1 MLEAEKSPDETVALR
16 ARLAASAVQTPIY
29 DRLIDDST
37 LADPYLK
44 GKFATD
50 ANDGVRSQF
59 IQKILE
65 IFREEAGDDDF
76 KYYLKYFDPR
86 EWQRVRNELVNQIVD
101 AKKEGKD
108 AVSEVL
114 ASSIVIGKQTG
125 NVVRNPAEEAKAKR
139 KQFYNPDV
147 FAWVGQQ
154 ETKYTGQYRSVR
166 EGRWDAETE
175 RKKAEDEITKRI
187 LEAPKDK
194 EGRYKELLIDKNG
207 ELTIENID
215 TAGEAFKRLVDR
227 MIKVFQSQEAIS
239 ALKTL
244 ENSISRAKEEYEA
257 LSAVYT
263 DDLDAKMTYIAS
275 AKKNAA
281 AMLAKTSNG
290 AEEQS
295 SNEAAA
301 ADLVSLGAMN
311 EAMKFLGETSS
322 KIRDVRAASLEGEE
336 KISYELRTANDELVN
351 RAKRINEELLIGLDA
366 FIAKKTSEFNE
377 SAKSQNWYSDP
388 AKYSEEQQKLSDVIA
403 EREDETKRLT
413 ELIRENTKKLQQVNT
428 ERANAEK
435 KRQSLE
441 MTKSLRA
448 SAERA
453 KEDYEL
459 SENRVNNDFS
469 QKLTTYT
476 SASKSAKGM
485 LESKKTED
493 PVERAKQQTAA
504 GWMTLYASLQEANNW
519 SLEQKSTI
527 ASAEKIGMT
536 RREAAD
542 DEFQRSL
549 REIENVTAEIA
560 KTIVSERDQLLTR
573 LQDEFDKEY
582 GTLDKNSKKY
592 REAFDKLNQD
602 KTLVKD
608 LAERELTQN
617 AQTGIDARNAVSKN
631 STENKK
637 WGLEKTLS
645 DWYDLEKMTDQFTSS
660 WPESFASAIEDALD
674 GTKGT

>member
-1 MLEAEKSPDETVALR
+1 
-16 ARLAASAVQTPIY
+16 
-29 DRLIDDST
+29 
-37 LADPYLK
+37 
-44 GKFATD
+44 
-50 ANDGVRSQF
+50 
-59 IQKILE
+59 
-65 IFREEAGDDDF
+65 
-76 KYYLKYFDPR
+76 
-86 EWQRVRNELVNQIVD
+86 
-101 AKKEGKD
+101 
-108 AVSEVL
+108 
-114 ASSIVIGKQTG
+114 
-125 NVVRNPAEEAKAKR
+125 
-139 KQFYNPDV
+139 
-147 FAWVGQQ
+147 
-154 ETKYTGQYRSVR
+154 
-166 EGRWDAETE
+166 
-175 RKKAEDEITKRI
+175 
-187 LEAPKDK
+187 
-194 EGRYKELLIDKNG
+194 
-207 ELTIENID
+207 
-215 TAGEAFKRLVDR
+215 
-227 MIKVFQSQEAIS
+227 
-239 ALKTL
+239 
-244 ENSISRAKEEYEA
+244 
-257 LSAVYT
+257 
-263 DDLDAKMTYIAS
+263 
-275 AKKNAA
+275 
-281 AMLAKTSNG
+281 
-290 AEEQS
+290 
-295 SNEAAA
+295 
-301 ADLVSLGAMN
+301 
-311 EAMKFLGETSS
+311 
-322 KIRDVRAASLEGEE
+322 
-336 KISYELRTANDELVN
+336 
-351 RAKRINEELLIGLDA
+351 
-366 FIAKKTSEFNE
+366 
-377 SAKSQNWYSDP
+377 
-388 AKYSEEQQKLSDVIA
+388 
-403 EREDETKRLT
+403 
-413 ELIRENTKKLQQVNT
+413 
-428 ERANAEK
+428 
-435 KRQSLE
+435 

-542 DEFQRSL
+542 DELQRSL

-592 REAFDKLNQD
+592 KEAFDKLSQD

-617 AQTGIDARNAVSKN
+617 AQTGINARNAVSKN

>member
-1 MLEAEKSPDETVALR
+1 M
-16 ARLAASAVQTPIY
+16 
-29 DRLIDDST
+29 
-37 LADPYLK
+37 
-44 GKFATD
+44 
-50 ANDGVRSQF
+50 
-59 IQKILE
+59 
-65 IFREEAGDDDF
+65 
-76 KYYLKYFDPR
+76 
-86 EWQRVRNELVNQIVD
+86 
-101 AKKEGKD
+101 
-108 AVSEVL
+108 L

-125 NVVRNPAEEAKAKR
+125 NVVLNPAEEAKAKR

-147 FAWVGQQ
+147 FTWVGQQ

-413 ELIRENTKKLQQVNT
+413 ELIRENTKKL
-428 ERANAEK
+428 
-435 KRQSLE
+435 
-441 MTKSLRA
+441 
-448 SAERA
+448 
-453 KEDYEL
+453 
-459 SENRVNNDFS
+459 
-469 QKLTTYT
+469 
-476 SASKSAKGM
+476 
-485 LESKKTED
+485 
-493 PVERAKQQTAA
+493 
-504 GWMTLYASLQEANNW
+504 
-519 SLEQKSTI
+519 
-527 ASAEKIGMT
+527 
-536 RREAAD
+536 
-542 DEFQRSL
+542 
-549 REIENVTAEIA
+549 
-560 KTIVSERDQLLTR
+560 
-573 LQDEFDKEY
+573 
-582 GTLDKNSKKY
+582 
-592 REAFDKLNQD
+592 
-602 KTLVKD
+602 
-608 LAERELTQN
+608 
-617 AQTGIDARNAVSKN
+617 
-631 STENKK
+631 
-637 WGLEKTLS
+637 
-645 DWYDLEKMTDQFTSS
+645 
-660 WPESFASAIEDALD
+660 
-674 GTKGT
+674 